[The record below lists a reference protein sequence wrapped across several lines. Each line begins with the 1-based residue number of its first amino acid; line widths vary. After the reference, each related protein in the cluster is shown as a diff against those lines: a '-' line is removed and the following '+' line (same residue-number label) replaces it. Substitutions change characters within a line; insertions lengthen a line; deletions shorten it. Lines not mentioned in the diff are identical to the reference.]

1 MSRSVLVV
9 DDSSIARR
17 IIKRVMENQGY
28 RVLEAR
34 NGNDGLK
41 MCQKHNVRLI
51 ITDVNM
57 PGMDGLTMLKEVRKI
72 PLHKRTPAVVV
83 STEVSDDCL
92 RLGRLYGVQFWVRKP
107 LEEGTLQEAARRA
120 VAA

>member
-1 MSRSVLVV
+1 MDHRTLAIEGISKLLQR
-9 DDSSIARR
+9 
-17 IIKRVMENQGY
+17 
-28 RVLEAR
+28 
-34 NGNDGLK
+34 
-41 MCQKHNVRLI
+41 HPNVRLI

>member
-34 NGNDGLK
+34 NGNEGLK